1 MREKFIVLD
10 VEGYSTARPYN
21 IGYIIADKA
30 GKIYKKRSFAF
41 PECIWENIKDMIRTK
56 QAEEMTKANIEEILQ
71 DVKNK
76 RRRKKYSIASIKTFE
91 KIFLTDIKKHKITK
105 MYAYNVTFDKNALG
119 RLLGYIPKLEYRD
132 IISGILDARLK
143 TKKYISFCESMNFV
157 TEKGNIQ
164 TKAEV
169 VYKYLTGCLDFVEE
183 HTGLADVM
191 IEYQILLTAFKSHT
205 KINWAPRS
213 AWRELNKI
221 R

>member
-1 MREKFIVLD
+1 MKEKFIVLD

-21 IGYIIADKA
+21 IGYIVADNA
-30 GKIYKKRSFAF
+30 GRIYRKRSFAF
-41 PECIWENIKDMIRTK
+41 PETIWENIKELIRTR

-71 DVKNK
+71 DIKNK
-76 RRRKKYSIASIKTFE
+76 RRKRKYTITSIKTFE
-91 KIFLTDIKKHKITK
+91 KIFLVDIKKYKISK
-105 MYAYNVTFDKNALG
+105 MYAYNVNFDKNALG
-119 RLLGYIPKLEYRD
+119 RLLGYIPELEYRD

-143 TKKYISFCESMNFV
+143 TKKYVDFCESRGYI

-169 VYKYLTGCLDFVEE
+169 VYRYLTGCLDFVEE

-191 IEYQILLTAFKSHT
+191 IEYYILLTAFNSHT
-205 KINWAPRS
+205 KINWSPRS